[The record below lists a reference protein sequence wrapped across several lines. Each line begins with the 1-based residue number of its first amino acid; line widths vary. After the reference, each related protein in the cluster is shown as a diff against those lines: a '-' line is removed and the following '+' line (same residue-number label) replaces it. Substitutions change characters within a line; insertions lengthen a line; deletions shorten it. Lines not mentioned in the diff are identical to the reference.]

1 MIFLNSNWFNIGC
14 SDPDVINFIDV
25 TGITD
30 STIISAV
37 CSLTTSLK
45 NNGLW
50 TKLSAIYPMVG
61 GSAFSHKFNLKNPAD
76 TNSAFRLLFS
86 GGWVHSSSGA
96 LPNGLNTF
104 ANTFLTPSVTL
115 ARNSTS
121 MGYYS
126 RTTAPITPDRYDMG
140 VYNTPVGTTLGM
152 LINFN
157 NFFYSAVND
166 GAYNQVATTGSAGFY
181 LSSRTASNSKKGY
194 KNGIVL
200 QNSTTLSTGVPTIPI
215 YIGQFNN
222 WTSGY
227 SNKQCAFATIGSGL
241 NDTESANLYTII
253 QAFQTTLSRNV

>member
-1 MIFLNSNWFNIGC
+1 MIFVNSFWFKNRC
-14 SDPDVINFIDV
+14 SDVDVIAFINA

-30 STIISAV
+30 NTIISALCV
-37 CSLTTSLK
+37 LVTSLK

-61 GSAFSHKFNLKNPAD
+61 GTAFSHKFNLKSPLD
-76 TNSAFRLLFS
+76 TNAAFRLAFT
-86 GGWVHSSSGA
+86 GGWVHSSGGA
-96 LPNGLNTF
+96 LGNGLNTF
-104 ANTFLTPSVTL
+104 ANTFLTPSITL

-121 MGYYS
+121 IGYYS
-126 RTTAPITPDRYDMG
+126 RTTALIIPDRYDMG
-140 VYNTPVGTTLGM
+140 AYNSPGGTTLGM

-181 LSSRTASNSKKGY
+181 LSSRTASNLKKGY

-200 QNSTTLSTGVPTIPI
+200 QNSTTLSTGIPTIPI

-222 WTSGY
+222 WTTGY
-227 SNKQCAFATIGSGL
+227 STKQCAFATIGSGL
-241 NDTESANLYTII
+241 NDTESVNLYTII
-253 QAFQTTLSRNV
+253 QAFQTTLGRNV